1 MDAAV
6 LTEELVWWLRNDV
19 RRGANLQQHAA
30 KIKGQLDLS
39 SQFQR
44 INARDFSGICAE
56 STV

>member
-6 LTEELVWWLRNDV
+6 LTEELVWLRNDV

-30 KIKGQLDLS
+30 KIKRQLDLS